1 MITRRKA
8 LCLGLG
14 TVAGGSPIGRALM
27 SKLASGAYLFDS
39 EFKSFPVSSDKP
51 LSERAAAKGLL
62 YGTACRRHNLCSDLN
77 YARAIARECSILVPE
92 WELKWAASY
101 PPLRPTPD
109 TFNFTLADSMAD
121 FAQTYRMQFRGHTL
135 LWHLSLPSWFAETVT
150 AQNAEGYLIKHI
162 KTVVK
167 RYAGR
172 IHSWDVVNEA
182 VELKDGRIDG
192 LRKSPW
198 LDLLGPDYIDLAF
211 RVASAADPKALL
223 VYNDYGLDYDTPEA
237 DKKRQAILN
246 LLESLKARGTP
257 IHAFGLQGHLG
268 GRSGL
273 SSDRLRNFLSQIAS
287 LGLKILVT
295 ELDVVGP
302 KLPLPNNLY
311 DRLIAI
317 TYEDYLNVVLDEP
330 AVIAVLTWGLSD
342 RYTWLSEF
350 APRKDGSPVR
360 PLPLD
365 ANMNRKLAWNAI
377 ARAFDN
383 APNRM

>member
-14 TVAGGSPIGRALM
+14 TVAGVSPIGRSLM

-39 EFKSFPVSSDKP
+39 GFRPSPVSSDKP

-62 YGTACRRHNLCSDLN
+62 YGTACRQHNLCSDLN
-77 YARAIARECSILVPE
+77 YVRAIARECSILVPE

-109 TFNFTLADSMAD
+109 TFNFTLADWMAD
-121 FAQTYRMQFRGHTL
+121 FAQTHGMQFRGHTL

-162 KTVVK
+162 QTVVK

-182 VELKDGRIDG
+182 IELEDGRIDG

-198 LDLLGPDYIDLAF
+198 LDLLGIDYIDLAF
-211 RVASAADPKALL
+211 RAASEADPKALL
-223 VYNDYGLDYDTPEA
+223 VYNDYGLDYDTPEV
-237 DKKRQAILN
+237 DKKRQAVLN

-268 GRSGL
+268 GRNGL
-273 SSDRLRNFLSQIAS
+273 SSGRLRTFLSQIAS
-287 LGLKILVT
+287 LDLKILVT
-295 ELDVVGP
+295 ELDVVGA

-311 DRLIAI
+311 DRLVAI

-342 RYTWLSEF
+342 RYTWLSDF
-350 APRKDGSPVR
+350 KPRSSNAHVR

-365 ANMNRKLAWNAI
+365 NQFNRKLAWNAL
-377 ARAFDN
+377 ARAFDH
-383 APNRM
+383 APKR